1 LTLPDPPL
9 LLITDRTQA
18 QKPLADVV
26 TAALDAGCRWVS
38 IREKDL
44 PAADQIALAQ
54 RLLPIARQFVPFLP
68 LHGDRNIA
76 RVCGLDGIHLPANAD
91 AARARA
97 DMGMRKLVGSSIH
110 TLNEAQAL
118 DPWVVDYAIAGPA
131 YASASKPGYGPAV
144 AGTGLLALA
153 TAASV
158 PVIAVGGIEPHC
170 VADVI
175 ASGAAGIA
183 VMGGVM
189 RARDPRAQVAA
200 LLRALADAKI
210 QPRGR

>member
-26 TAALDAGCRWVS
+26 TAALAAGCRWVS
-38 IREKDL
+38 VREKDL

-54 RLLPIARQFVPFLP
+54 QLLPIARHFGACLT

-76 RVCGLDGIHLPANAD
+76 RVCGLDGVHLPANAD

-97 DMGMRKLVGSSIH
+97 DMGVRKLVGSSIH

-118 DPWVVDYAIAGPA
+118 DPSVVDYAIAGPA

-144 AGTGLLALA
+144 GGPGLRALA

-158 PVIAVGGIEPHC
+158 PVIAVGGIEPRF

>member
-1 LTLPDPPL
+1 MTLPDPPL

-26 TAALDAGCRWVS
+26 TAALAAGCRWVS
-38 IREKDL
+38 VREKDL
-44 PAADQIALAQ
+44 PAVDQIALAQ
-54 RLLPIARQFVPFLP
+54 QLLPIARQFGACLA
-68 LHGDRNIA
+68 LHGDCNIA
-76 RVCGLDGIHLPANAD
+76 RVCGLDGVHLPANAD

-97 DMGMRKLVGSSIH
+97 DMGVRKLVGSSIH

-118 DPWVVDYAIAGPA
+118 DPSVVDYAIAGPA
-131 YASASKPGYGPAV
+131 YASASKPGYGPALG
-144 AGTGLLALA
+144 GTGLRALA

-158 PVIAVGGIEPHC
+158 PVIAVGGIEPRL

>member
-1 LTLPDPPL
+1 
-9 LLITDRTQA
+9 
-18 QKPLADVV
+18 
-26 TAALDAGCRWVS
+26 GG
-38 IREKDL
+38 RERGGAVRVGGVYCGGGR
-44 PAADQIALAQ
+44 PAEGGAS
-54 RLLPIARQFVPFLP
+54 RP
-68 LHGDRNIA
+68 
-76 RVCGLDGIHLPANAD
+76 
-91 AARARA
+91 
-97 DMGMRKLVGSSIH
+97 GS
-110 TLNEAQAL
+110 
-118 DPWVVDYAIAGPA
+118 GPA
-131 YASASKPGYGPAV
+131 GG
-144 AGTGLLALA
+144 GRGLGALA

-158 PVIAVGGIEPHC
+158 PVVAVGGIEPRL

>member
-26 TAALDAGCRWVS
+26 TAALAAGCRWVS
-38 IREKDL
+38 VREKDL

-54 RLLPIARQFVPFLP
+54 QLLPIARQFGACLT

-76 RVCGLDGIHLPANAD
+76 RVCDLDGVHLPANAD

-97 DMGMRKLVGSSIH
+97 DMGVRKLVGSSIH

-118 DPWVVDYAIAGPA
+118 DPSVVDYAIAGPA
-131 YASASKPGYGPAV
+131 YASASKPGYGPALG
-144 AGTGLLALA
+144 GTGLRALA

-158 PVIAVGGIEPHC
+158 PVIAVGGIEPRL

-183 VMGGVM
+183 VMGEVM
-189 RARDPRAQVAA
+189 RAREPQAQVAA

-210 QPRGR
+210 QLRGR

>member
-26 TAALDAGCRWVS
+26 TAALAAGCRWVS
-38 IREKDL
+38 VREKDL
-44 PAADQIALAQ
+44 PAVDQIALAQ
-54 RLLPIARQFVPFLP
+54 QLLPIVRQFGACLT

-76 RVCGLDGIHLPANAD
+76 RVCGLDGVHLPANAD

-97 DMGMRKLVGSSIH
+97 DMGVRKLVGSSIH
-110 TLNEAQAL
+110 TLNQAQAL
-118 DPWVVDYAIAGPA
+118 NPSVVDYAIAGPA
-131 YASASKPGYGPAV
+131 YASASKPGYGPALG
-144 AGTGLLALA
+144 GTGLRALA

-158 PVIAVGGIEPHC
+158 PVIAVGGIEPRL

-189 RARDPRAQVAA
+189 RARDPRVQVAA

-210 QPRGR
+210 

>member
-1 LTLPDPPL
+1 MKLPDPPL

-18 QKPLADVV
+18 DKPLVDVV
-26 TAALDAGCRWVS
+26 TAALAAGCRWVS

-54 RLLPIARQFVPFLP
+54 RLLPVARQFGACLT
-68 LHGDRNIA
+68 LHGDAKIA
-76 RVCGLDGIHLPANAD
+76 SACDLDGVHLPAGAD

-97 DMGMRKLVGSSIH
+97 DMDARKLIGCSIH
-110 TLNEAQAL
+110 VLSEAHAL
-118 DPWVVDYAIAGPA
+118 DASVVDYAIAGPA
-131 YASASKPGYGPAV
+131 YASASKPGYGPAL
-144 AGTGLLALA
+144 GSTGLCALA

-158 PVIAVGGIEPHC
+158 PVIAVGGIAPRH

-189 RARDPRAQVAA
+189 RASDPRVQIAA
-200 LLRALADAKI
+200 LLRALAAAKI

>member
-1 LTLPDPPL
+1 LTLPYPPL

-18 QKPLADVV
+18 QNPLADIV
-26 TAALDAGCRWVS
+26 TAALAGGCRWVS
-38 IREKDL
+38 VREKDL

-54 RLLPIARQFVPFLP
+54 QLLPIVRQFGACLT

-76 RVCGLDGIHLPANAD
+76 RVCGLDGVHLPANAD
-91 AARARA
+91 ATRARA
-97 DMGMRKLVGSSIH
+97 DMGVRKLVGSSIH
-110 TLNEAQAL
+110 TLNQAQAL
-118 DPWVVDYAIAGPA
+118 NPSVVDYAIAGPA

-144 AGTGLLALA
+144 GGTGLRALA

-158 PVIAVGGIEPHC
+158 PVVAVGGIEPRL

-200 LLRALADAKI
+200 LLQALADAKI